1 MELKTKIEDKKVFTR
16 IGFAVLV
23 CMIVVNVVQVVY
35 FSVLNLI
42 DPGLLQKPWVNY
54 LAIAISFYLIGFPI
68 FYGMVKKLP

>member
-42 DPGLLQKPWVNY
+42 RCRIITKTVGELFSNCN
-54 LAIAISFYLIGFPI
+54 
-68 FYGMVKKLP
+68 